1 MSRTRD
7 SFKTQ
12 ESLSIH
18 MKEGVDIFNL
28 MSKSIRYHER
38 MNEKFDL
45 GEMADRSSN
54 QVVSNVLLSTYIQ
67 FRDHNGKT
75 RDIIPRQRC

>member
-7 SFKTQ
+7 SFLTQ

-18 MKEGVDIFNL
+18 TKEGINISNL
-28 MSKSIRYHER
+28 ISKSICYHER
-38 MNEKFDL
+38 MNENFDL
-45 GEMADRSSN
+45 GEVVDRSSN

-67 FRDHNGKT
+67 FRDYNGKT